1 MLQLVN
7 LLRLHLVLRIHILL
21 PVLPTVIAGHLGH
34 GTSWSQ
40 KQTCYI
46 LLTKYVGWPENA
58 GKLCADVT
66 IMVC

>member
-7 LLRLHLVLRIHILL
+7 LLRLHLVLRFHILL

-40 KQTCYI
+40 KR
-46 LLTKYVGWPENA
+46 
-58 GKLCADVT
+58 KLATFYSPSMLADQKMQGNCAP
-66 IMVC
+66 M